1 MSYLLAG
8 SATRAA
14 ALRDRDRAAQTN
26 RTDRTN
32 RTDHDRRPEPSKL
45 WTLIKALAYA
55 GAFIDPSG
63 VLAAQRFR
71 DALEEE
77 RRDHR

>member
-8 SATRAA
+8 SAIRAA
-14 ALRDRDRAAQTN
+14 ALRDRDRADQID
-26 RTDRTN
+26 RTDRAD
-32 RTDHDRRPEPSKL
+32 RADHDRRPEPSTL
-45 WTLIKALAYA
+45 WTLIEALAYA
-55 GAFIDPSG
+55 GALIDPSG

>member
-14 ALRDRDRAAQTN
+14 ALRDRDRADQTD
-26 RTDRTN
+26 RTDRA
-32 RTDHDRRPEPSKL
+32 DHDRRPEPSTL
-45 WTLIKALAYA
+45 WTLIEALAYA
-55 GAFIDPSG
+55 GALIDPSG

>member
-14 ALRDRDRAAQTN
+14 ALRDRDRADH
-26 RTDRTN
+26 TDRTN
-32 RTDHDRRPEPSKL
+32 RADHDRRPEPSKL
-45 WTLIKALAYA
+45 WTLIEALAYA
-55 GAFIDPSG
+55 GALIDPSG